1 MAEEK
6 RINTIAGYEILPD
19 NYTVDSDGH
28 LWNRLT
34 NREIGNRPDNK
45 GYLTVTLPN
54 CKRVRIHKIVA
65 LAFVDGYEP
74 GLTVDHINGDKTDN
88 RVENLQWL
96 SNADNVKKATELRV
110 GKYTWDGELVEEFGS
125 ITDACEKT
133 GLSRPTIIAHCKG
146 RRDNGSKKRAYTWNY
161 IHTAV

>member
-65 LAFVDGYEP
+65 LAFVGGYEP

-96 SNADNVKKATELRV
+96 SNADNVKYNLINF
-110 GKYTWDGELVEEFGS
+110 LIF
-125 ITDACEKT
+125 
-133 GLSRPTIIAHCKG
+133 II
-146 RRDNGSKKRAYTWNY
+146 
-161 IHTAV
+161 

>member
-1 MAEEK
+1 MVEEK
-6 RINTIAGYEILPD
+6 RINTIAGYETLPD
-19 NYTVDSDGH
+19 NYTIDSDGH
-28 LWNRLT
+28 IWNRLT
-34 NREIGNRPDNK
+34 NREIGNGPDNK
-45 GYLTVTLPN
+45 GYPTVTLPN
-54 CKRVRIHKIVA
+54 CKRVRIHRLVA

-74 GLTVDHINGDKTDN
+74 ELTVDHINGDKTDN
-88 RVENLQWL
+88 RAENLQWL
-96 SNADNVKKATELRV
+96 SNADNAKKATELRV

-146 RRDNGSKKRAYTWNY
+146 RRDNGSKQRAYTWHY